1 MSQIICTSIIA
12 DIVLLLT
19 LIQTIITDISIMSDK
34 VEDERLKKWIVYN
47 LWLFIYFWVF
57 RVMDLVI
64 DFLTVINIE

>member
-1 MSQIICTSIIA
+1 MSQITCTSIIA

>member
-1 MSQIICTSIIA
+1 MSQIICTSIIV

-47 LWLFIYFWVF
+47 L
-57 RVMDLVI
+57 
-64 DFLTVINIE
+64 